1 MRLLGLASV
10 VSRVAAGDVPALED
24 VARTA
29 GVTVLHVD
37 ADAATDKPSLLAA
50 IATSLDLDDGRELWN
65 WSAITD
71 LIWQEVERRGSTVLV
86 VDRVDRLRPDEL
98 DLAASAFEHLAASVS
113 PTPLVTVLSG
123 TGRSFPPY
131 RPG

>member
-50 IATSLDLDDGRELWN
+50 IATSLDLDD
-65 WSAITD
+65 
-71 LIWQEVERRGSTVLV
+71 
-86 VDRVDRLRPDEL
+86 DR
-98 DLAASAFEHLAASVS
+98 
-113 PTPLVTVLSG
+113 
-123 TGRSFPPY
+123 
-131 RPG
+131 